1 MEKVVQKTSD
11 LKNQIQIYG
20 DRNQVFQIVL
30 KANDAIMINRQYVM
44 YASSGQLEEVPY
56 HEVNSLYPHEKYKS
70 PQIKKIKNE
79 NIIRLKNKG
88 NGFEYVGL
96 SKGGK
101 IMKITPLFY
110 TDLYVKTDSLIA
122 FSDSIELIEDSDYKK
137 KIDTY
142 FGTSI
147 MMKIRKIFI
156 NKDFVLLRSKYH
168 NRTIKDNEAQSLI
181 SSQTIDLASLIS
193 EYLYLQSE
201 QILIEKRLGDN
212 EQIII
217 LKNGLVA
224 FEKSVSFY
232 KISKNQTQN
241 KKLSYVNSNEDII
254 IEGPGLVIFNPYPR
268 VKINIARVIISVVIP
283 LLIVLIEVIIS
294 YLI

>member
-1 MEKVVQKTSD
+1 
-11 LKNQIQIYG
+11 
-20 DRNQVFQIVL
+20 
-30 KANDAIMINRQYVM
+30 
-44 YASSGQLEEVPY
+44 
-56 HEVNSLYPHEKYKS
+56 
-70 PQIKKIKNE
+70 
-79 NIIRLKNKG
+79 
-88 NGFEYVGL
+88 
-96 SKGGK
+96 
-101 IMKITPLFY
+101 
-110 TDLYVKTDSLIA
+110 
-122 FSDSIELIEDSDYKK
+122 
-137 KIDTY
+137 
-142 FGTSI
+142 

-168 NRTIKDNEAQSLI
+168 NKKIKDNEAQSLI
-181 SSQTIDLASLIS
+181 PSQTIDLASLIS
-193 EYLYLQSE
+193 EYLYLQSD
-201 QILIEKRLGDN
+201 QIIIEKRLGDN

-283 LLIVLIEVIIS
+283 LLIVIIEVIIS